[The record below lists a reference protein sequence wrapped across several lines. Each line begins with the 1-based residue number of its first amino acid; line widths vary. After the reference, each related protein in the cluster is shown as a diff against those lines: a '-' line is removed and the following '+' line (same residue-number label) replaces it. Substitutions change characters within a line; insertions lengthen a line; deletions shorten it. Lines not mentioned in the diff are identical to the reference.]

1 MKYSIITV
9 SLLLGLTSL
18 SFGQSNNGEP
28 PHRLSQRAAYSLF
41 YENYQNKDYDMALQF
56 GRWMLE
62 AKPRSI
68 ENMRSFTL
76 DRQYSRFI
84 DIYSELAQ
92 RQTDPSLRTAYVD
105 SALTIFDEAFAT
117 FTEEEIDYFSW
128 NLDKGRFYQTHFNF
142 VEGGID
148 KAYQQYQKV
157 LDMDAK
163 RLTESGNGYFVRILL
178 DNYIARR
185 EREKALALIDA
196 VEPYANEALKTQF
209 DSARDRLFDSP
220 ADRIVLIN
228 SRLESNPNDEA
239 LLSELAKL
247 YEDNNQRDKAVEVA
261 RKLYDINPNF
271 ENTRKLADIAKSNA
285 EYDLAL
291 RFLKEALEKADGND
305 TRKKINLEIAE
316 TYQDTGN
323 LRSARQYARQAIS
336 LDRSWGQPYLEMS
349 RIYAA
354 AVTQCTQGRRLEKED
369 RAVYWLV
376 LDYADRARSADSS
389 LASVVQRQY
398 QAYEPVLPTTEDIFF
413 ADGWDRGVKIKIDGS
428 LHQCYSWI
436 NEETTIR

>member
-9 SLLLGLTSL
+9 ILLLGLTSL
-18 SFGQSNNGEP
+18 SFGQTKNGEP

-41 YENYQNKDYDMALQF
+41 YENYTNKDYDMALQF

-76 DRQYSRFI
+76 DRQFSRFV

-117 FTEEEIDYFSW
+117 FSEDEIDYFEW
-128 NLDKGRFYQTHFNF
+128 NLQKGRFYQTHFNF
-142 VEGGID
+142 VDGGID
-148 KAYQQYQKV
+148 KAYEQYQKV

-163 RLTESGNGYFVRILL
+163 RLTETGNAYFVEILL

-185 EREKALALIDA
+185 DREKALALIDA
-196 VEPYANEALKTQF
+196 VEPYATDRLNTKI

-220 ADRIVLIN
+220 QERIGLIN

-247 YEDNNQRDKAVEVA
+247 YEDNNQRDKAVEVT
-261 RKLYDINPNF
+261 RKLYDINPNY

-291 RFLKEALEKADGND
+291 RFLKEALEKTDNND
-305 TRKKINLEIAE
+305 TKKRINLEIAE
-316 TYQDTGN
+316 TYQNTGN
-323 LRSARQYARQAIS
+323 LRSARQYARQAIN
-336 LDRSWGQPYLEMS
+336 LDRSWGQPYVEMS
-349 RIYAA
+349 RIYAS

-376 LDYADRARSADSS
+376 LDYLDRARQADSS
-389 LASVVQRQY
+389 LASAVQRQY
-398 QAYEPVLPTTEDIFF
+398 QTYEPVLPTTEDIFF
-413 ADGWDRGVKIKIDGS
+413 ADGWERGVKIKIDGS
-428 LHQCYSWI
+428 LNQCYAWI

>member
-9 SLLLGLTSL
+9 ILLLGLTSL
-18 SFGQSNNGEP
+18 SFGQTNNGEP

-41 YENYQNKDYDMALQF
+41 YENYTNKDYDMALQF

-76 DRQYSRFI
+76 DRQFSRFV

-117 FTEEEIDYFSW
+117 FSEDEIDYFEW
-128 NLDKGRFYQTHFNF
+128 NLQKGRFYQTHFNF

-148 KAYQQYQKV
+148 KAYEQYQKV

-163 RLTESGNGYFVRILL
+163 RLTESGGGYFVRILL

-185 EREKALALIDA
+185 DREKALALIDA
-196 VEPYANEALKTQF
+196 VEPYANDALNTQF
-209 DSARDRLFDSP
+209 DNARDRLFDSP
-220 ADRIVLIN
+220 EERIGLLN
-228 SRLESNPNDEA
+228 SRLENNPDDEA
-239 LLSELAKL
+239 TLSELAKL
-247 YEDNNQRDKAVEVA
+247 YEDNDQRDKAVEVA
-261 RKLYDINPNF
+261 RKLYNINPNY
-271 ENTRKLADIAKSNA
+271 ENTRKLADIAKANA
-285 EYDLAL
+285 EYDTAL
-291 RFLKEALEKADGND
+291 RFLKEALEKTDD
-305 TRKKINLEIAE
+305 SDIKKRINLEIAE
-316 TYQDTGN
+316 TYQNTGN
-323 LRSARQYARQAIS
+323 LRSARQYARQAIN
-336 LDRSWGQPYLEMS
+336 LDRSWGQPYFEMS
-349 RIYAA
+349 RIYAS
-354 AVTQCTQGRRLEKED
+354 AVTQCTQGRRLERQD

-376 LDYADRARSADSS
+376 LDYLDRARQADSS
-389 LASVVQRQY
+389 LASAVQRQY
-398 QAYEPVLPTTEDIFF
+398 QAYEPVLPTREDVFF
-413 ADGWDRGVKIKIDGS
+413 EDGWEQGAKIKIDGS
-428 LHQCYSWI
+428 LNQCYAWI